1 MEKSIIYYEKFGPD
15 NTEETLKAASK
26 RYKELGLKKVIIAS
40 SVGVTAVK
48 ALQYFDPKEITVVT
62 SMYGYLKPGE
72 PRLSEE
78 NRKILTD
85 AGATLV
91 FNTHVFAG
99 LDRSVNKTY
108 GGITPVQL
116 MGQCYKLIGEG
127 FKVCLECAIMA
138 ADAGAASPLE
148 NAMCIGGTGRGA
160 DIAIV
165 LRPAHSNGFFDMKIR
180 EIVCM
185 PSERA
190 DKPTGV

>member
-1 MEKSIIYYEKFGPD
+1 MEKTITYYEKFGPD

-99 LDRSVNKTY
+99 
-108 GGITPVQL
+108 
-116 MGQCYKLIGEG
+116 
-127 FKVCLECAIMA
+127 CLLYTSDA
-138 ADAGAASPLE
+138 AD
-148 NAMCIGGTGRGA
+148 
-160 DIAIV
+160 
-165 LRPAHSNGFFDMKIR
+165 
-180 EIVCM
+180 
-185 PSERA
+185 
-190 DKPTGV
+190 